1 MMAHKQVL
9 SILVDVKLAD
19 FEDVDSPIKVLN
31 DKTIRGLIMNLQS
44 ETGDKLLIAIEL
56 SWHGELTLWEKR
68 KFKAEAEVHASHI
81 AA

>member
-31 DKTIRGLIMNLQS
+31 DKTIRGLIMNL
-44 ETGDKLLIAIEL
+44 
-56 SWHGELTLWEKR
+56 
-68 KFKAEAEVHASHI
+68 
-81 AA
+81 